1 MVNVVETGGMPADI
15 MMVSKS
21 FEIEFFELI
30 NMFTFDF
37 IMPVFLYPIN
47 ESPAFC

>member
-1 MVNVVETGGMPADI
+1 MVYVAETGGMPADI

-30 NMFTFDF
+30 DVF
-37 IMPVFLYPIN
+37 IFNFVVSVFIYPIN
-47 ESPAFC
+47 ECPASI